1 MALQRELAD
10 RLPEMAA
17 VSLAGSGLSPEQ
29 LDPWSDL
36 DLHLDLAGRAEPVD
50 LFVGLDIWAVS
61 DDVASGQQVLRVVH
75 GDGRWVDLVVEGGR
89 VSVPAQSADND
100 IRMIAALA
108 AAKLGRGELLIS
120 LHLTL
125 ELMRA
130 CLVQAMLL
138 RDRDVGTTTHRFGS
152 ERDATADRLVELL
165 QRPLGATPRPNII
178 EHVVYLYGRLRSEL
192 DPLYEPDWS
201 GLESLLDRGL
211 EVR

>member
-50 LFVGLDIWAVS
+50 LFLGLDIWAVS
-61 DDVASGQQVLRVVH
+61 DEVASGQQVLRVVL
-75 GDGRWVDLVVEGGR
+75 GDGRRVDLVVQGGR

-138 RDRDVGTTTHRFGS
+138 RDRDVGMTVHRFGS
-152 ERDATADRLVELL
+152 ERDATADRLIELL
-165 QRPLGATPRPNII
+165 RPPLGATPRPNII
-178 EHVVYLYGRLRSEL
+178 ERVVHLYGRLRSEL

>member
-36 DLHLDLAGRAEPVD
+36 DLHLDLAGRAEPFD

-61 DDVASGQQVLRVVH
+61 DEVASGQQVLRVVL
-75 GDGRWVDLVVEGGR
+75 GDGRRVDLVVEGGR
-89 VSVPAQSADND
+89 VSVPAQSVDND

-138 RDRDVGTTTHRFGS
+138 RDRDVGTTIHRFGS
-152 ERDATADRLVELL
+152 ERDATADRLIELL
-165 QRPLGATPRPNII
+165 RLPLGATPRPNII
-178 EHVVYLYGRLRSEL
+178 ERVVYLYGRLRSEL
-192 DPLYEPDWS
+192 DPLYKPDWS

>member
-29 LDPWSDL
+29 LDQWSDL

-50 LFVGLDIWAVS
+50 LFVGLYIWAVS
-61 DDVASGQQVLRVVH
+61 DDVASGQQVLRVVL
-75 GDGRWVDLVVEGGR
+75 GDGRRVDLVVEGGR

-138 RDRDVGTTTHRFGS
+138 RDRDVGTTAHRFGS
-152 ERDATADRLVELL
+152 ERDATAYRLIERLR
-165 QRPLGATPRPNII
+165 RPLGATPMRVATSMP
-178 EHVVYLYGRLRSEL
+178 
-192 DPLYEPDWS
+192 
-201 GLESLLDRGL
+201 
-211 EVR
+211 